1 MARNGRARFGVQE
14 SVQGALRD
22 QSGCMLKVGVQTLRG
37 CLLGLVECRDSAGT
51 EGIGLNSK
59 GMCQKRSSPAGQG
72 CSN

>member
-14 SVQGALRD
+14 NVQGVCRD
-22 QSGCMLKVGVQTLRG
+22 QDECMLKVRVRTLRG